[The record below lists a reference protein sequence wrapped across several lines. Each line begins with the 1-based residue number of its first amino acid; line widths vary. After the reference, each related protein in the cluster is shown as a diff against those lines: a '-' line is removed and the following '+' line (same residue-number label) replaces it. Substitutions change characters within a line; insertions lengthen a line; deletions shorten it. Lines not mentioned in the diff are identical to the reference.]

1 MEIINKA
8 FLSEMCHLCDW
19 DLPNRDLS
27 LSFKQQGK
35 IISVVLDQL
44 NLETYCCG
52 RRKIVWVFFL
62 SKWNAIFTN
71 NMYDTKTIK

>member
-8 FLSEMCHLCDW
+8 FLSEMCHLCDR